1 MSPFTPPHL
10 KLNTHYFYCV
20 HCLNM
25 KRIFLSTKEE
35 EKESWV
41 KHHSP
46 CQPSQILTRENW
58 SHSLKDHQARN
69 GRG

>member
-1 MSPFTPPHL
+1 MSPFYPPHL

-20 HCLNM
+20 HCLGM

-35 EKESWV
+35 EKESWLR
-41 KHHSP
+41 HHAD

-58 SHSLKDHQARN
+58 SHSLKDHL
-69 GRG
+69 GRTKGG